1 MCIRDRDDALGE
13 DFPIYHV
20 VRKIQ
25 ETGREFGD
33 GSHII
38 YVNSRRQDDTEL
50 GRLMRDFH
58 CKKAED
64 MYSTVLSE
72 RVRELKETQEGVDVM
87 CREME
92 KIYSEG
98 EQSGI
103 KLGERIG
110 EEQAKREM
118 ALSLFRMGISVEK
131 IAEAARVSVKQV
143 QEWLTGSV
151 A

>member
-1 MCIRDRDDALGE
+1 
-13 DFPIYHV
+13 
-20 VRKIQ
+20 
-25 ETGREFGD
+25 
-33 GSHII
+33 
-38 YVNSRRQDDTEL
+38 
-50 GRLMRDFH
+50 
-58 CKKAED
+58 

-72 RVRELKETQEGVDVM
+72 RVRELKETREGVDVM

-110 EEQAKREM
+110 EERGRIQGIEEGENQAKREM
-118 ALSLFRMGISVEK
+118 ALSLFRMGISAEK

-143 QEWLTGSV
+143 QDLSLIHIW
-151 A
+151 

>member
-1 MCIRDRDDALGE
+1 MAEWYDG
-13 DFPIYHV
+13 H
-20 VRKIQ
+20 IQ

-38 YVNSRRQDDTEL
+38 YVNSGRQDDTEL
-50 GRLMRDFH
+50 GILMRDFH
-58 CKKAED
+58 CKRADD
-64 MYSTVLSE
+64 MHSTVLSE

-87 CREME
+87 CHEME

-98 EQSGI
+98 EKS
-103 KLGERIG
+103 G
-110 EEQAKREM
+110 EERGRIQGIEEGENQAKREM
-118 ALSLFRMGISVEK
+118 TLSLFRMGISVEK

-143 QEWLTGSV
+143 QEWLSGSV